1 MLIIRIDNKRYRDT
15 EKAVSLL
22 NKIWT
27 ILTVQYKREMK
38 KIVFFWKMQI
48 LIFRHFF
55 AAMGTLGSSSSQLGS
70 LSRYTLLHCWST
82 SEASSTWP
90 VRSKSSQTLHGDS
103 GFSGGNGAQP
113 PGEVIILSNSGL
125 VSGGLTGANARD
137 SGARRLPE
145 DPPEQTLRRD
155 WPQPR
160 RDCGL
165 CQQIGGRHCRE
176 HTSLTSASTTQGSQA
191 LQWVSFFLQ

>member
-1 MLIIRIDNKRYRDT
+1 
-15 EKAVSLL
+15 
-22 NKIWT
+22 
-27 ILTVQYKREMK
+27 
-38 KIVFFWKMQI
+38 MQI

-70 LSRYTLLHCWST
+70 LGRYTLLHCWST
-82 SEASSTWP
+82 SEASSTWT
-90 VRSKSSQTLHGDS
+90 VRSKSGQTLHGDS
-103 GFSGGNGAQP
+103 GLSGSNGAQP
-113 PGEVIILSNSGL
+113 PGEVIILTHCSL
-125 VSGGLTGANARD
+125 VSGGLTGANAWD
-137 SGARRLPE
+137 SGTGRLPE
-145 DPPEQTLRRD
+145 DPPEQTLRRN

-160 RDCGL
+160 RDCRL